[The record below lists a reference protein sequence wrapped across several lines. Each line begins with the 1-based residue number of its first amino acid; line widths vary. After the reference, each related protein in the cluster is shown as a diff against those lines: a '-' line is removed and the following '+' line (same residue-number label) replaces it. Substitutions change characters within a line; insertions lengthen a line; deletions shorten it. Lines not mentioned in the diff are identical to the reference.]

1 MISGESS
8 RVALKKGIIQFSM
21 QWMRSRMMRIV
32 FLEEDNRDD
41 DLGGDLGGDLDGD
54 F

>member
-1 MISGESS
+1 M
-8 RVALKKGIIQFSM
+8 ALKKGIIQLSM
-21 QWMRSRMMRIV
+21 QWMRFRMMRIV